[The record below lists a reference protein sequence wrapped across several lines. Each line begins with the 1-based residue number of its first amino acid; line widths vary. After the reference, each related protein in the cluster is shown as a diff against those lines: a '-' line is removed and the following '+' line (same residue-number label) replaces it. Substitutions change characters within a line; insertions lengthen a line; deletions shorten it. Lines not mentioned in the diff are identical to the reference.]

1 MSDYEQT
8 QASIYHLNDMKTGA
22 GAARGQRVEDDIYSD
37 IFSDDEDLTRIQKS
51 TFFVEFP
58 GKKGQKGKL
67 NTAKL
72 GSQNQVGLVKQ
83 RSKHEAERCP
93 LIGEFGDS

>member
-37 IFSDDEDLTRIQKS
+37 IFSDDEDLTRIQQS

-58 GKKGQKGKL
+58 GKAQNGKL
-67 NTAKL
+67 NSAKSV
-72 GSQNQVGLVKQ
+72 SQNQVGLVKQ